1 MNTQVLNDSGT
12 LFLGSDRQTARTL
25 GPRHFRSAAKAVR
38 FAMEHAAP
46 VSLRGALLTIG
57 NRQFGPHQIRRLHAA
72 LVAAERPAQP
82 TRN

>member
-1 MNTQVLNDSGT
+1 MNDSGT
-12 LFLGSDRQTARTL
+12 LFLGSDHQTARTL

-46 VSLRGALLTIG
+46 VSLHGALLTIG

-72 LVAAERPAQP
+72 LVAAERPAH
-82 TRN
+82 